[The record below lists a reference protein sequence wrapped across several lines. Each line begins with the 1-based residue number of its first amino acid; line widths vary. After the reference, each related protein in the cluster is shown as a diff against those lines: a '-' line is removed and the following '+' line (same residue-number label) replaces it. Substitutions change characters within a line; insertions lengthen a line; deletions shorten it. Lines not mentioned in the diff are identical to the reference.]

1 MPCDPGR
8 LWPVGEVLDR
18 GSTAACPPEGTPV
31 TGRSRV
37 SVLEGGR
44 QRSTE
49 HLNNSARRD
58 SCAGFIPCM
67 TPIACPDSGRR
78 RIYTAD
84 GGIICQQDGSYWH
97 SAQTARLLGG
107 SDRSRDYW
115 RVMLFDLCSCDMGGT
130 DQQVQAQKQHP
141 LVRGCVVQARPVLD
155 AAPKAV
161 CWFVRRFLF
170 ARPCVLLSSC
180 FCLVQLISKELFWQ
194 FSRGENLAVE
204 RI

>member
-1 MPCDPGR
+1 VPCDPGR

-44 QRSTE
+44 RRSTE

-67 TPIACPDSGRR
+67 TPIACPGFWKTTHIYGRWRHYLSGWMLLARTVRR
-78 RIYTAD
+78 QR
-84 GGIICQQDGSYWH
+84 
-97 SAQTARLLGG
+97 ARLLGG

-115 RVMLFDLCSCDMGGT
+115 RVMLFDLCSCEGGRT
-130 DQQVQAQKQHP
+130 DQQVQAQKQPP
-141 LVRGCVVQARPVLD
+141 LVRPR
-155 AAPKAV
+155 V
-161 CWFVRRFLF
+161 CGTGTTRSRR
-170 ARPCVLLSSC
+170 CS
-180 FCLVQLISKELFWQ
+180 
-194 FSRGENLAVE
+194 
-204 RI
+204 

>member
-1 MPCDPGR
+1 M
-8 LWPVGEVLDR
+8 
-18 GSTAACPPEGTPV
+18 

-44 QRSTE
+44 RRSTE

-67 TPIACPDSGRR
+67 TPIACPGFWKTTHIYGRWRHYLSGWKLLARTVRR
-78 RIYTAD
+78 QR
-84 GGIICQQDGSYWH
+84 
-97 SAQTARLLGG
+97 ARLLGG

-115 RVMLFDLCSCDMGGT
+115 RVMLFDLCSCEGGRT
-130 DQQVQAQKQHP
+130 DQQVQAQKQPP

-180 FCLVQLISKELFWQ
+180 FVHLIFKELF
-194 FSRGENLAVE
+194 
-204 RI
+204 